1 MDDST
6 AASRVLF
13 ERGRVSRKDELVFVL
28 KLAAALLISCSGGFL
43 ALNTG
48 WLGASIGVLLLAA
61 IYTHMAEL
69 QHQCLHH
76 SAFRRSATHR
86 PVGFLLGLPLL
97 SAYSHYR
104 VQHLQ
109 HHKYLGTPD
118 DSEFFGFDT
127 RAPLTWGSLL
137 RSTFSP
143 ARLVQV
149 GRDMF
154 ASCRGTWTYT
164 MGQIGDRSRRH
175 VMQEYRLFALWV
187 LAVAVLAGMGQLQA
201 VLLLWVIPLLLSIP
215 IHFLL
220 ELPEHVLCD
229 NDSTD
234 VLRNT
239 RTITGSRFSQWF
251 TNGNNFHVEHHAA
264 MVVPINRLQ
273 ERHPVAK
280 EWATHTEETYI
291 DFYRKVLREARRN
304 GKRTAT
310 ATGSAEGVEQRG

>member
-1 MDDST
+1 MST
-6 AASRVLF
+6 DNAAANALF
-13 ERGRVSRKDELVFVL
+13 ERTRVLRNDELVFVL
-28 KLAAALLISCSGGFL
+28 KLAVALFIGCLGGFL
-43 ALNTG
+43 ALTSG
-48 WLGASIGVLLLAA
+48 FLGASIGVLLLAA
-61 IYTHMAEL
+61 VYTHMVEL

-76 SAFRRSATHR
+76 SAFRRSSLHR

-127 RAPLTWGSLL
+127 RAPLTWGALL
-137 RSTFSP
+137 RGTFSP
-143 ARLVQV
+143 ARLFQV
-149 GRDMF
+149 AADVLK
-154 ASCRGTWTYT
+154 SCRGTWTYT
-164 MGQIGDRSRRH
+164 MGQIADRARRQ
-175 VMQEYRLFALWV
+175 VVTEYRLFALWAVGAVV
-187 LAVAVLAGMGQLQA
+187 LSAAGHGHAVLT
-201 VLLLWVIPLLLSIP
+201 LWVLPLLLSIP

-239 RTITGSRFSQWF
+239 RTISGSWFSQWF

-273 ERHPVAK
+273 ERHQVAK
-280 EWATHTEETYI
+280 EYAVHTDDSYVT
-291 DFYRKVLREARRN
+291 FYMKIMREANRNRR
-304 GKRTAT
+304 
-310 ATGSAEGVEQRG
+310 QRRAPGAAVRIDADT

>member
-1 MDDST
+1 MST
-6 AASRVLF
+6 DNAGTKALF
-13 ERGRVSRKDELVFVL
+13 ERTRVSRNDAFVFVM
-28 KLAAALLISCSGGFL
+28 KLAVALVISCLGGLL
-43 ALNTG
+43 ALTG
-48 WLGASIGVLLLAA
+48 GWFGTPIGVLLLAA
-61 IYTHMAEL
+61 MYTHMVEL

-76 SAFRRSATHR
+76 SAFRRSSLHR

-127 RAPLTWGSLL
+127 RAPLTWGALL
-137 RSTFSP
+137 RGTLSP
-143 ARLVQV
+143 ARLFQV
-149 GRDMF
+149 GVDVLT
-154 ASCRGTWTYT
+154 SCRGTWTYT
-164 MGQIGDRSRRH
+164 MGQIADRARRQ
-175 VMQEYRLFALWV
+175 VITEYRLFALCV
-187 LAVAVLAGMGQLQA
+187 VGAAALSVGGYGHAVLM
-201 VLLLWVIPLLLSIP
+201 LWALPLLLSIP

-229 NDSTD
+229 NESTD

-239 RTITGSRFSQWF
+239 RTISGSWFSQWF
-251 TNGNNFHVEHHAA
+251 TNGNNFHVEHHAS

-280 EWATHTEETYI
+280 EYAMHTEDSYVT
-291 DFYRKVLREARRN
+291 FYAKIMREANHNHRQRRAP
-304 GKRTAT
+304 AT
-310 ATGSAEGVEQRG
+310 AVKIDADA

>member
-1 MDDST
+1 MST
-6 AASRVLF
+6 GDTAVKTLF
-13 ERGRVSRKDELVFVL
+13 ERTRVSRNDELVFVA
-28 KLAAALLISCSGGFL
+28 KVGVALLLSCLGGFL
-43 ALNTG
+43 ALTSG
-48 WLGASIGVLLLAA
+48 PLGATVGVLLLAA
-61 IYTHMAEL
+61 MYTHMVEL

-76 SAFRRSATHR
+76 SAFRRSSLHR

-127 RAPLTWGSLL
+127 RAPLTWGALL
-137 RSTFSP
+137 RGTLSP

-149 GRDMF
+149 
-154 ASCRGTWTYT
+154 AVNVLKSCRGTWVYT
-164 MGQIGDRSRRH
+164 MGQIADRSRRQ
-175 VMQEYRLFALWV
+175 VIAEYRAFALWV
-187 LAVAVLAGMGQLQA
+187 VGAVVLSLTGSGHAVLVLWA
-201 VLLLWVIPLLLSIP
+201 VPLLLSIP
-215 IHFLL
+215 VHFLL

-239 RTITGSRFSQWF
+239 RTISGSWFSQWF
-251 TNGNNFHVEHHAA
+251 TNGNNFHVEHHAS

-280 EWATHTEETYI
+280 EYATHTDDSYVT
-291 DFYRKVLREARRN
+291 FYAKIMREANRNRRQRRAL
-304 GKRTAT
+304 GTA
-310 ATGSAEGVEQRG
+310 VEADS